1 MKIIESNKI
10 AIVALDNPP
19 VNALGIAELDALENI
34 LTQLES
40 ENSTARVLVFLG
52 NGKFFGAGA
61 DLKMVSANLELS
73 DGAERMADIAIRMHA
88 VFARIENLN
97 IPTIAILNGTALGG
111 GLELTLACDLRILD
125 ESAKYGLP
133 EVKLGLI
140 PGYGGTQRLTKLI
153 GRSQSLRLIL
163 RGELISGTE
172 AFALGI
178 GQWVRPSAEVE
189 IFGMQIAQELA
200 EKSVLSITAIKE
212 CISLAG
218 QQEGFDLEIE
228 TARKLMNDPEARAG
242 LVRFFA
248 AKNPS
253 KA

>member
-10 AIVALDNPP
+10 AVVALDNPP
-19 VNALGIAELDALENI
+19 VNALGIAELDDLENI
-34 LTQLES
+34 LTQVER
-40 ENSTARVLVFLG
+40 EDSTARVLVFLG

-61 DLKMVSANLELS
+61 DLKMVSANLDLP
-73 DGAERMADIAIRMHA
+73 DGADRMADIAIRMHS
-88 VFARIENLN
+88 VLKRIENLK
-97 IPTIAILNGTALGG
+97 IPTIAILNGSAMGG

-153 GRSQSLRLIL
+153 GRGQSLRLIL

-189 IFGMQIAQELA
+189 TFGMQIAQELA
-200 EKSVLSITAIKE
+200 EKSVLSVTAIKE

-218 QQEGFDLEIE
+218 SQAGFDQEIE
-228 TARKLMNDPEARAG
+228 TSRKLMNDPEARAG
-242 LVRFFA
+242 LVAFFA
-248 AKNPS
+248 AKKP
-253 KA
+253 

>member
-19 VNALGIAELDALENI
+19 VNALGIAELDALESI

-111 GLELTLACDLRILD
+111 GLELALTCDLRILD

-153 GRSQSLRLIL
+153 GRGQSLRLIL

-189 IFGMQIAQELA
+189 IFGMQIAEELA

-218 QQEGFDLEIE
+218 SQAGFDQEIE

-242 LVRFFA
+242 LVSFFA
-248 AKNPS
+248 AKKP
-253 KA
+253 